1 MLSHTASEAIF
12 IASDSLSETG
22 TILCW
27 FLGYLRAMTGSIV
40 IVGTV
45 NVGRPS

>member
-12 IASDSLSETG
+12 ITSDSLFEAG
-22 TILCW
+22 TILCG
-27 FLGYLRAMTGSIV
+27 FPGYFRAMTGSIV

-45 NVGRPS
+45 NAGHPS